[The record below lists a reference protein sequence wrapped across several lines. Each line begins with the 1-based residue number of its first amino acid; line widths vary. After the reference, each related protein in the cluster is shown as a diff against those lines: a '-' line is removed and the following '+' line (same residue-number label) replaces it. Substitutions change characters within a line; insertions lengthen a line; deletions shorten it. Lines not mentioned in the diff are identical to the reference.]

1 MNAII
6 GMTGIAIQEK
16 QDSQKVEDC
25 LHKIDSSSQYL
36 LSLINDILDMSKI
49 ESGKMKL
56 ENGIFSM
63 KQLLEGVYNL
73 IEPQTME
80 KNIEFTREFVI
91 SEEWVT
97 GDSLHLNQ
105 VLINLLGNAVKFTPR
120 GGHILSLIHI

>member
-1 MNAII
+1 M
-6 GMTGIAIQEK
+6 
-16 QDSQKVEDC
+16 V
-25 LHKIDSSSQYL
+25 
-36 LSLINDILDMSKI
+36 
-49 ESGKMKL
+49 
-56 ENGIFSM
+56 FSVW

-105 VLINLLGNAVKFTPR
+105 VLN
-120 GGHILSLIHI
+120 

>member
-1 MNAII
+1 
-6 GMTGIAIQEK
+6 
-16 QDSQKVEDC
+16 
-25 LHKIDSSSQYL
+25 
-36 LSLINDILDMSKI
+36 
-49 ESGKMKL
+49 
-56 ENGIFSM
+56 M

-105 VLINLLGNAVKFTPR
+105 VLINLLGNAVKIYAPGRAYQAEGRAEAGR
-120 GGHILSLIHI
+120 GRNGKNHFFREG

>member
-1 MNAII
+1 
-6 GMTGIAIQEK
+6 
-16 QDSQKVEDC
+16 
-25 LHKIDSSSQYL
+25 
-36 LSLINDILDMSKI
+36 
-49 ESGKMKL
+49 MKL

-120 GGHILSLIHI
+120 GGRIRGRRPCRSRQGKEW